1 MTQSARQFDAV
12 DKLINTIDVGLRT
25 LFNNPDVTERT
36 NPADDINET
45 DLTDQE
51 KKHIAGLMRI
61 NHCGEVCA
69 QGLYQGQALTARL
82 PEVREK
88 MEQSAAEENDH
99 LAWTASRVEQMDS
112 HISYL
117 NPIFYL
123 GSVAI
128 GAAAGIAGDKWS
140 LGFVAETE
148 RQVVKHLDS
157 HLQELPEEDRK
168 SRAILEVMKDDE
180 MSHATTA
187 MEHGAAELPTPIK
200 SLMTLTSKL
209 MTKTTYWI

>member
-1 MTQSARQFDAV
+1 MSQSTRQFDAV
-12 DKLINTIDVGLRT
+12 DKVINTIDVGLRT
-25 LFNNPDVTERT
+25 LFNNPAVTDRS
-36 NPADDINET
+36 NPAQDIPEA
-45 DLTDQE
+45 DLSDQD

-82 PEVREK
+82 PEVRAK
-88 MEQSAAEENDH
+88 MEESAAEENDH
-99 LAWTASRVEQMDS
+99 LAWTSNRVAEMDS
-112 HISYL
+112 HTSVL

-128 GAAAGIAGDKWS
+128 GAAAGLAGDKWS

-157 HLQELPEEDRK
+157 HLQQLPDGDNK
-168 SRAILEVMKDDE
+168 SKVILEVMKDDE

-187 MEHGAAELPTPIK
+187 VEHGAAELPTPIK

-209 MTKTTYWI
+209 MTKTTYWV